1 MLSVFQYCMFFRY
14 FVEDKWF
21 RNPWKPRWS
30 LHLACFMLLLCFA
43 FGIFG
48 IFFKTFLP
56 LKWGNGS
63 GFLRL
68 EGVICVTETWRYV
81 SRFILVTMKTYSCIW
96 NHFRSRWNATVFS
109 RPYCRN
115 SAKSSRNGQSF
126 FSEMSKDFKMFLW
139 EMCHTARWKVP
150 CQAFLSPP
158 PLSPSSFKMSTP
170 LTLKKAW
177 YTGYHIPQ
185 SISC

>member
-43 FGIFG
+43 LGIFG
-48 IFFKTFLP
+48 IVFKTFLP

-68 EGVICVTETWRYV
+68 KGVICVTETWRYV
-81 SRFILVTMKTYSCIW
+81 SPVHFGYHENVQLYMKPFQVKMKC
-96 NHFRSRWNATVFS
+96 NCFS

-126 FSEMSKDFKMFLW
+126 FSKMSKDFKMFLW

-158 PLSPSSFKMSTP
+158 PP
-170 LTLKKAW
+170 L
-177 YTGYHIPQ
+177 PFVV
-185 SISC
+185 